1 MIARLALSFLFL
13 AIASMAQAASIV
25 SEWFDDA
32 IPIAKEVA
40 WEPTVGARFFAIFST
55 ALYDTWSAYDP
66 KAVAVESSGTALKTR
81 GGPANEANKR
91 EAISH
96 AAYTVLRALAPQRAR
111 ALAERMTALGYDP
124 NATTAPA
131 ALGRRAA
138 NAVLAKFRQDGANE
152 AGGFADTTGY
162 KTKGAEDPSA
172 WQPILAFGKPQLP
185 TTPQWRRVLPFAL
198 TRADQFRPPP
208 PPAPGTEAWQHQL
221 DVLIDV
227 SGALTDAQKAAAE
240 FWNEWG
246 SSPSPHLIELTRFV
260 ANVRDLRTDE
270 EVKLFFVVS
279 NALLDA
285 SIATW
290 DAKYTYDYVRPITVI
305 RSLGDV
311 SIKAWRPPSF
321 PDVLAYS
328 TPATQRAL
336 DSTVVP
342 AGTVEMRAAWWEP
355 YIPTPSFPAYTAG
368 HAALCATWA
377 RVMALATGTSEL
389 DYRKTVNH
397 LYVERR
403 QLAPPVTLN
412 YPTYEAAAEA
422 CGQARIWGGVHW
434 PDDIER
440 GFELGRKV
448 GENAWDRAQQF
459 LLGTASP
466 ATTALAALHSPF
478 WFHQSEDSGAKF
490 PPSAGLAID
499 LAPSGAGTWR
509 SIALDPVPA
518 GDYEL
523 RLTIDVGGD
532 QPVTLGVAIESSRAP
547 RAAPL
552 AVGESVVPATGS
564 KATVALSWTSDGA
577 QSITVSVKAGT
588 DTASARVL
596 ISAIDLVRVW
606 PMAGGSPRFVEPSL
620 AGRPDE

>member
-1 MIARLALSFLFL
+1 MIVRVALSFLFL

-55 ALYDTWSAYDP
+55 AMYDAWSAYDP
-66 KAVAVESSGTALKTR
+66 KAVAVVSSGTALKTR

-96 AAYTVLRALAPQRAR
+96 AAYTVLRTLAPQRAR

-138 NAVLAKFRQDGANE
+138 NAVLAQFRQDGANE

-162 KTKGAEDPSA
+162 KTKGADDPSA

-208 PPAPGTEAWQHQL
+208 PPAPGTPAWQHQL

-227 SGALTDAQKAAAE
+227 SGTLTDAQKAAAE

-279 NALLDA
+279 KALLDA

-321 PDVLAYS
+321 PAVLAYS

-377 RVMALATGTSEL
+377 RVMTLATGTSEL
-389 DYRKTVNH
+389 DYRKSVNH
-397 LYVERR
+397 LFVERR
-403 QLAPPVTLN
+403 QLAPPVTLD

-434 PDDIER
+434 PDDIDR

-466 ATTALAALHSPF
+466 ATAALAALHPPY

-532 QPVTLGVAIESSRAP
+532 QPVTLGMAIESSRAP

-564 KATVALSWTSDGA
+564 KATVALPWTSDGL
-577 QSITVSVKAGT
+577 QSFAVSVTAGA
-588 DTASARVL
+588 DRGSARVL

-606 PMAGGSPRFVEPSL
+606 PIAAGSPRFVEPSL
-620 AGRPDE
+620 AGRPEQ